1 MPTPIEQPRIYGPDG
16 RPIQGATLRAKDG
29 SIVRLPY
36 FQPSP
41 EELEAAEAIRR
52 SQYFLVRQGADGIGE
67 VFTCKTCGG
76 KHRYFTL
83 NCREQPYSGVTMGLW
98 AFFKTVGKHG
108 AEATMNDAQLERMRR
123 LQSYLGPLGDLPEL
137 AHSHPLLAQRL
148 SSAERN
154 LDIHGTALGI
164 LEPIDQRMAQR
175 MLDRVNVLARPPL
188 RVPGLR

>member
-1 MPTPIEQPRIYGPDG
+1 MPSHIDQPRILGPNG
-16 RPIQGATLRAKDG
+16 QPIQGATLRAQDG

-36 FQPSP
+36 FMPTP
-41 EELEAAEAIRR
+41 EELQQAEAIRR

-67 VFTCKTCGG
+67 VFTCASCGG

-83 NCREQPYSGVTMGLW
+83 NCREQPFSGITGGLY

-123 LQSYLGPLGDLPEL
+123 LQGYLGPLGDLPEI

-154 LDIHGTALGI
+154 LDIHGIALGI
-164 LEPIDQRMAQR
+164 LEPIDQRMAQK
-175 MLDRVNVLARPPL
+175 MLDRINVLARPPL